1 MTKSEFGFLMIPP
14 RTSCHNVPD
23 PDGFRERKLSNP
35 GARAARAPCRNIPRK
50 FTKCRARAQ
59 CGRNA
64 PVPYFSTRQYSRDHA
79 AGSSERD
86 LKQHRGHDMA
96 KWSPPDGEGGIGSP
110 LLNWVVQL
118 APLVVGVTVLFKQK
132 KL

>member
-1 MTKSEFGFLMIPP
+1 
-14 RTSCHNVPD
+14 
-23 PDGFRERKLSNP
+23 
-35 GARAARAPCRNIPRK
+35 
-50 FTKCRARAQ
+50 
-59 CGRNA
+59 
-64 PVPYFSTRQYSRDHA
+64 
-79 AGSSERD
+79 
-86 LKQHRGHDMA
+86 MA